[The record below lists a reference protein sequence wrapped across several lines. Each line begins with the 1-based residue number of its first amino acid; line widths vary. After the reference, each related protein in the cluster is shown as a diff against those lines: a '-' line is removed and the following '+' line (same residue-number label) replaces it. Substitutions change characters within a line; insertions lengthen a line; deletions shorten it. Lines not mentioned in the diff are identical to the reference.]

1 MSRIEQ
7 IEDQIKEL
15 SAEEL
20 RSLRDWFL
28 DYDAEIWDRQFE
40 ADVNAGTLEEIARRA
55 LDDHE
60 KGRSTEL

>member
-1 MSRIEQ
+1 MSRIDQ

-40 ADVNAGTLEEIARRA
+40 ADVNAGKLEEIARRA